1 MVRSVFKSWNWRTRI
16 SKVFGSE
23 MNKSFPESPAI
34 ITSFLFLLRYARRAF
49 TSPASPL
56 GDTFLSPSDS
66 AHAMHG
72 RTEGLGD
79 LPVLPSSSGA
89 GEGGGSFRVS
99 SRGSPRA
106 GGRARPSE
114 IPMGQGIRH
123 RTSGGGGLRDMP
135 LSAREGSE
143 CSGQPQMRGHKASHQ
158 PTPAWLHRPWRSSP
172 VQLCY

>member
-34 ITSFLFLLRYARRAF
+34 ITSFLFLLRYARRPF

-89 GEGGGSFRVS
+89 GEGGGSLRVS

-114 IPMGQGIRH
+114 IPMGQGIRN
-123 RTSGGGGLRDMP
+123 RTSGGGGAEGHASICQRRVRMLRT
-135 LSAREGSE
+135 
-143 CSGQPQMRGHKASHQ
+143 ASDERAQ
-158 PTPAWLHRPWRSSP
+158 GLPPAHACVAS
-172 VQLCY
+172 